1 MSRMASGF
9 LLFFAFL
16 AGAAA
21 SADVRLVDAA
31 GGLSNVGLLQVKT
44 DAGFGSVCGANAAAA
59 DVARQDDGAQ
69 SAVRAVWHLPRRVLS
84 LLSLPCC
91 TRACCGSRWFAD
103 RWATRTA
110 PSAARRVD
118 SMAAPIC
125 AAQRAHLWHVGLYRC
140 TVRSIPEGPASSA
153 RVAGDGGL
161 EVLWLRMERGGRE
174 CIRLCERLL
183 LWTPACTR

>member
-9 LLFFAFL
+9 LLFLAFL

-59 DVARQDDGAQ
+59 DVAHQDDGAQ
-69 SAVRAVWHLPRRVLS
+69 SAVRGVWHLARRVLR

-91 TRACCGSRWFAD
+91 TGACCGPRWFAD
-103 RWATRTA
+103 R
-110 PSAARRVD
+110 
-118 SMAAPIC
+118 
-125 AAQRAHLWHVGLYRC
+125 
-140 TVRSIPEGPASSA
+140 
-153 RVAGDGGL
+153 
-161 EVLWLRMERGGRE
+161 
-174 CIRLCERLL
+174 
-183 LWTPACTR
+183 